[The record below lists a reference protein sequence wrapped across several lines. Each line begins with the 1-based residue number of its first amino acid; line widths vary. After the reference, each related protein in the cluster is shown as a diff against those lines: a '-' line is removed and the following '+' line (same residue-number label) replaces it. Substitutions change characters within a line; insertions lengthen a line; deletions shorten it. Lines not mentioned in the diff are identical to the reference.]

1 MVWPLSVCLF
11 SLSSMTCLKNTRK
24 GSVSGVEGRSR
35 KCWEMRLDRLAGDRS
50 GRALKSMVI
59 GTLWSI
65 LNRGVKGADL

>member
-1 MVWPLSVCLF
+1 M
-11 SLSSMTCLKNTRK
+11 
-24 GSVSGVEGRSR
+24 SGVEGRSR